1 MNMNI
6 VPAVVTSAKPATTGS
21 KTVGATENSALTD
34 ADISTATDDFAT
46 QLEAQLGA
54 KTGAQAGQL
63 AKQLSSKDPV
73 VVNNALAQAIN
84 AGAKAGTLSLLDQT
98 QLKQVMT
105 AVQSLPDSSLKTA
118 DLNAL
123 KNLIGADKDDA
134 RESKPEDASALPVQA
149 LFAMLAAQPAQQP
162 VTATT
167 APASALSKADESK
180 DKTASP
186 LRLCSRAVLSL
197 LSSALLRQNGP
208 AAKPERRC
216 QSLACR

>member
-134 RESKPEDASALPVQA
+134 RESKPEEDRKSV
-149 LFAMLAAQPAQQP
+149 
-162 VTATT
+162 V
-167 APASALSKADESK
+167 
-180 DKTASP
+180 
-186 LRLCSRAVLSL
+186 
-197 LSSALLRQNGP
+197 
-208 AAKPERRC
+208 
-216 QSLACR
+216 